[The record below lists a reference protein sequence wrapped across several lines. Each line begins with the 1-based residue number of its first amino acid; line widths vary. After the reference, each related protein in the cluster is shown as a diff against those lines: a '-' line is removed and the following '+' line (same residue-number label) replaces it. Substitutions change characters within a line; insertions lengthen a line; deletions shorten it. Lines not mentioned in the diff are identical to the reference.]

1 LRTVKGKKSIGEIF
15 MAKRPWHSIIRR
27 SLSKSLNAFLCRIIN
42 TKIEY
47 DKIDAKEINRI
58 LIIRLNHRIGN
69 ALFLTPLIKALE
81 KKLPNAKIDLLLGA
95 DFSDLIGRM
104 TNVNKIYCANSR
116 LIKRPFKLF
125 ALIKE
130 LNKNGYDLTI
140 SPAKSSGSSNIM
152 QASVKARYKLSF
164 RVENIINF
172 ANIVVDLPETKH
184 AALLPLA
191 VMEAFAGERLTYEP
205 YLDISL
211 FDDEKAQGKE
221 ILAQLIGE
229 DNIDDKTIIGIFRD
243 ARYEKKIADKYWL
256 EYINKLLATGNPY
269 IFVDIIA
276 PDGKAVSDDI
286 KSISFE
292 NLRELAS
299 FMAAL
304 DFFICADTGPMHL
317 ASAAKTNI
325 IALFNNTSPEA
336 YGPLGKNDRV
346 IDINNKNMDEVLAET
361 VSILNY

>member
-1 LRTVKGKKSIGEIF
+1 
-15 MAKRPWHSIIRR
+15 M
-27 SLSKSLNAFLCRIIN
+27 
-42 TKIEY
+42 
-47 DKIDAKEINRI
+47 
-58 LIIRLNHRIGN
+58 
-69 ALFLTPLIKALE
+69 
-81 KKLPNAKIDLLLGA
+81 
-95 DFSDLIGRM
+95 
-104 TNVNKIYCANSR
+104 
-116 LIKRPFKLF
+116 
-125 ALIKE
+125 
-130 LNKNGYDLTI
+130 
-140 SPAKSSGSSNIM
+140 
-152 QASVKARYKLSF
+152 
-164 RVENIINF
+164 ENIINF

-229 DNIDDKTIIGIFRD
+229 DNINDKTIIGIFRD